1 MTTYSAEKNNPPCQI
16 LENHNPLKAP
26 FVFSGFSYFARLRTP
41 KYNDCSRK
49 YMAGF
54 NDKSRV
60 KIVKINASKSGTIKS
75 ASGRMAL
82 EYQRYGR
89 NKETLVNKSY
99 INGGKYRRKFD
110 VLTNNDDVNKAL
122 YDSAKT
128 ALKHR
133 SGTLLE
139 RYVLD

>member
-1 MTTYSAEKNNPPCQI
+1 
-16 LENHNPLKAP
+16 
-26 FVFSGFSYFARLRTP
+26 
-41 KYNDCSRK
+41 
-49 YMAGF
+49 
-54 NDKSRV
+54 
-60 KIVKINASKSGTIKS
+60 
-75 ASGRMAL
+75 MAL

-99 INGGKYRRKFD
+99 IDGGKYRRKFD

-139 RYVLD
+139 DMYWIDGNSGKVICSVTNSTRERSIVYTEKIRSTIKINQNIVNNTYAPA